1 MKRILETFRKL
12 SFRSRILLASGVFA
26 LVISVLALTA
36 LWYAI
41 QFTESHLVSED
52 HYYELRNLIE
62 NNIERGTQPSLPK
75 ITSVYAEPAE
85 VNGVKLDP
93 IPPRL
98 AKAPEGY
105 SEYVK
110 SDRASYVYKM
120 THKGVTYVLEEDQTE
135 FEELEQRLFF
145 GFAGF
150 SLLVVFISCVLGWA
164 VGETVVRPV
173 KRLAAE
179 VKRSAESPHFT
190 PLAIEPNKDE
200 VGFLAKTCEE
210 SLKRMHET
218 LERERL
224 FASDISHEFRTRLA
238 VIATTAELLED
249 VGNLSEE
256 DRKRVKKI
264 DSAAT
269 RMDRLIRVLLA
280 LARGEKVNQADS
292 VLVPLSRVAGT
303 VITEESSD
311 AELRSIRVIL
321 DDQTQG
327 KAPLVHFEFASCVLA
342 NLLRNAIR
350 YSDRGGAITV
360 SLAPNG
366 FSVRDEG
373 CGIPKEEIGKLFLPF
388 QRGAHSRGKGNGI
401 GLSLVSRICEREGWK
416 IGVESEVGK
425 GAVFRISFPE

>member
-12 SFRSRILLASGVFA
+12 SFRSRILLASGVLA

-41 QFTESHLVSED
+41 QFTETHLVSED

-62 NNIERGTQPSLPK
+62 NNIERGIQPALPK
-75 ITSVYAEPAE
+75 ITSVYADPAV

-98 AKAPEGY
+98 AKVPEGY
-105 SEYVK
+105 SEYVE
-110 SDRASYVYKM
+110 SDRASYVYRM
-120 THKGVTYVLEEDQTE
+120 THKGVTYILEEDQTE
-135 FEELEQRLFF
+135 FEELEQRLFL

-150 SLLVVFISCVLGWA
+150 SAIIVLLSGFLGWA

-179 VKRSAESPHFT
+179 VKRCAESPHFT

-200 VGFLAKTCEE
+200 VGFLARNCEE

-264 DSAAT
+264 DSAAS

-280 LARGEKVNQADS
+280 LARGEKVSQADS
-292 VLVPLSRVAGT
+292 VLAPLSRVAET
-303 VITEESSD
+303 VIAEESPD
-311 AELRSIRVIL
+311 AEQRGIRIVL
-321 DDQTQG
+321 DDQAR
-327 KAPLVHFEFASCVLA
+327 KEPPLVHVEFASCVLA

-360 SLAPNG
+360 SLSPDG

-373 CGIPKEEIGKLFLPF
+373 CGISKKEIDLLFVPF
-388 QRGAHSRGKGNGI
+388 FRGSQSRGKGNGI
-401 GLSLVSRICEREGWK
+401 GLSLVSRICAREGWK
-416 IGVESEVGK
+416 IGVESELGK
-425 GAVFRISFPE
+425 GAVFRISFPN